1 MGEPGGPAVTGPAGD
16 GPSRRPPAGG
26 APVPRPPFLRVR
38 NLRTGYGPAR
48 VLQGVDLEVEEGE
61 MVAVLGQN
69 GAGKTT
75 LLRALSGLVRGRGSV
90 GLRGTELLGRAPEEI
105 ARRGVGHVP
114 EGRGVFAPLTVE
126 ENLRVGAHLR
136 PGSELAEDMR
146 HVLTCFPVL
155 RAHLSQPAGS
165 LSGGERQML
174 AIGRA
179 LMARPRLLLLDE
191 PSRGLAPLATRRL
204 FDVLR
209 AISTHERVAMIL
221 VEQKTQ
227 LAAEFAARSLV
238 MESGRLVTPGMA
250 GPPGD
255 PSTQGTRP
263 WHGSPPGPGTWQGS
277 GPPSTPDVWQ
287 GPGNPSTP
295 DVWQGS
301 GEVWQGPPSGGRSA
315 PGRPR
320 PWGRS
325 HG

>member
-1 MGEPGGPAVTGPAGD
+1 M
-16 GPSRRPPAGG
+16 
-26 APVPRPPFLRVR
+26 R
-38 NLRTGYGPAR
+38 NLRAGYGPAR

-75 LLRALSGLVRGRGSV
+75 LLRALSGMVRGRGSV
-90 GLRGTELLGRAPEEI
+90 GLRGTELLGRAPEEV

-146 HVLTCFPVL
+146 HVLSCFPVL
-155 RAHLSQPAGS
+155 RAHLSQPAGN

-209 AISTHERVAMIL
+209 AISTRERVAMIV

-227 LAAEFAARSLV
+227 LAAEFAARSLL
-238 MESGRLVTPGMA
+238 MESGRLVTPGTA
-250 GPPGD
+250 GASGD
-255 PSTQGTRP
+255 PSAPGARR
-263 WHGSPPGPGTWQGS
+263 WHGSPPSSDVWQGAGNRS
-277 GPPSTPDVWQ
+277 VPDVWQ
-287 GPGNPSTP
+287 GPGDPPAP
-295 DVWQGS
+295 DAWRGP
-301 GEVWQGPPSGGRSA
+301 GNRPAPGAGQGPPSGERSA
-315 PGRPR
+315 PGRPG